1 MSVKSEGV
9 LPEHQHE
16 GGDNRE
22 IVGHQLD
29 KTKSGSGRENPGPLD
44 QQLSQVVGMAH
55 LFSRILTRFP
65 PFFFEN
71 SPVPTNRKQSDDV
84 L

>member
-22 IVGHQLD
+22 VVGHQLG
-29 KTKSGSGRENPGPLD
+29 KAESGSGRENPGPLD

-55 LFSRILTRFP
+55 LFTRILTRFP
-65 PFFFEN
+65 TFFFEN
-71 SPVPTNRKQSDDV
+71 SPVPTNRKQSDGV